1 MSKAAQSSAS
11 GVADTPATI
20 DSPAGLAH
28 CLAVMQA
35 AQLAHR
41 PDYSERMRAL
51 LRLRRA
57 VSHRLEAMVDA
68 ASADFGH
75 RSRHETL
82 LSDAMTVLSEID
94 HVRAELRGWMRRER
108 VATGPLH
115 WPARNEIQRHP
126 VGVVGILSPWNYP
139 INLALVPLIGAIAA
153 GNRVMLKPSE
163 HTPRVAALLGQLL
176 ADVFPSDQVA
186 VAIGD
191 AELAQAFSALAFDH
205 LFFTGSTA
213 VGRKVMAAAAP
224 NLTPVTLELGGK
236 SPAFVSSRCDI
247 TETARRIA
255 LAKCFNGGQTC
266 IAPDYL
272 LVEGGR
278 VEQLVTALRRSIADF
293 YPQGAISRDLTAMV
307 NAEQYARLRAWL
319 DAAAAAGA
327 RLVEIGPG
335 DAERRVLPLTLVL
348 DAPDDSPVM
357 QEELFGPVLPI
368 VPVAGMQEAI
378 DYVNARPRPLALYL
392 FDRDREKVDAFLAQ
406 TSVGSVAVN
415 DALVQFAQQELPFG
429 GVGPSGIGQYHGR
442 YSFETFSRRLPV
454 FRQSAAFASTRFAR
468 PPYRNLAD
476 WLVRLA
482 TR

>member
-1 MSKAAQSSAS
+1 MSETAHSSALS
-11 GVADTPATI
+11 SAVAASTL
-20 DSPAGLAH
+20 DSPESLVERLA
-28 CLAVMQA
+28 AMQA
-35 AQLAHR
+35 AHLAHV
-41 PDYSERMRAL
+41 PDYAERMRDL

-57 VSHRLEAMVDA
+57 LRRRLEPMVDA

-115 WPARNEIQRHP
+115 WPARNEVQRHP
-126 VGVVGILSPWNYP
+126 LGVVGILSPWNYP
-139 INLALVPLIGAIAA
+139 INLALIPLIGAIAA

-163 HTPRVAALLGQLL
+163 HTPRVAALLARLL
-176 ADVFPSDQVA
+176 ADVFPPDQVA

-191 AELAQAFSALAFDH
+191 ADLAQAFSSLAFDH

-236 SPAFVSSRCDI
+236 SPAFVSSRCDLA
-247 TETARRIA
+247 ETARRIA
-255 LAKCFNGGQTC
+255 LAKIFNGGQTC

-278 VEQLVTALRRSIADF
+278 EEQLVTALRQALTEF
-293 YPQGAISRDLTAMV
+293 YPEGATSRDLTSMV
-307 NAEQYARLRAWL
+307 NAEQYERLKGWL
-319 DAAAAAGA
+319 DEAAAAGA

-348 DAPDDSPVM
+348 DAPDDSKVM

-368 VPVAGMQEAI
+368 VPVADVDAAI
-378 DYVNARPRPLALYL
+378 GYVNARPRPLALYL
-392 FDRDREKVDAFLAQ
+392 FDRDRRKVDAFLAR
-406 TSVGSVAVN
+406 TTVGSAAVN
-415 DALVQFAQQELPFG
+415 DALVQFAQAELPFG
-429 GVGPSGIGQYHGR
+429 GVGPSGLGQYHGR
-442 YSFETFSRRLPV
+442 YSFETFSKRLPV

-468 PPYRNLAD
+468 PPYRKLAD
-476 WLVRLA
+476 WLVGIA